1 MRYITQSGVVV
12 VASLCL
18 RDYRMGSEQSRPESA
33 DSDTDTLDSER
44 QSLLS
49 A

>member
-1 MRYITQSGVVV
+1 MRDTIQSAVVV
-12 VASLCL
+12 IASLCL

-33 DSDTDTLDSER
+33 GSDTDTLDSER

-49 A
+49 T